1 MQPRE
6 PRNAQKNETNH
17 RRLSVLIAGLSS
29 TLMFAVMTE
38 AVAGPITLSEYQ
50 AANQEG
56 QVQFDFSRQP
66 FAAGSDRVKLRFDN
80 DSLRRTLRVDAGL
93 FGANAEAV
101 AGDPFD
107 PASLYRSEDD
117 VLLYCVDLFDDLKKD
132 QNTYNVLR
140 ISDDTLVQ
148 TSTDGHDVIRNFGQV
163 LDFLGALNSTLASD
177 YGLSYG
183 EQNWLNP
190 QQGWMSGAIQVGIWE
205 SLYDEA
211 MDITTGNFR
220 VWTHGNRGQ
229 ALSSDGIA
237 LLDASFAA
245 MASTDALSDTG
256 VRWFQ
261 LDAGQDL
268 LGDPLPIP
276 APATGLLVLSGLLLL
291 GHARRRSSNGLRM

>member
-1 MQPRE
+1 MLGAMP
-6 PRNAQKNETNH
+6 
-17 RRLSVLIAGLSS
+17 
-29 TLMFAVMTE
+29 E
-38 AVAGPITLSEYQ
+38 AVAGPITLSDYQ
-50 AANQEG
+50 SANQEG
-56 QVQFDFSRQP
+56 QVQFDFSGQP
-66 FAAGSDRVKLRFDN
+66 FAAGSDRVKVRFDN
-80 DSLRRTLRVDAGL
+80 EDLRQTMRVDAGL

-117 VLLYCVDLFDDLKKD
+117 VLLYCVDLFDDLKRD
-132 QNTYNVLR
+132 QNTYSVLR

-177 YGLSYG
+177 YGLGYG

-211 MDITTGNFR
+211 MDLTTGNFR
-220 VWTHGNRGQ
+220 AWTQGNRGQ
-229 ALSSDGIA
+229 SLSPEGTA
-237 LLDASFAA
+237 LLNESFAA
-245 MASTDALSDTG
+245 MSSTDALSDTG

-261 LDAGQDL
+261 LEGGQDL
-268 LGDPLPIP
+268 LGDPVSIP
-276 APATGLLVLSGLLLL
+276 APATGMLVLSGLLMLAL
-291 GHARRRSSNGLRM
+291 ARREAAV